1 MRTLIKQSEGALQ
14 VRVLI
19 SPSYGSAETRRHWAD
34 TLAQQVDFTDSR
46 YADALT
52 AQQRDLLLQLHPQG
66 SARFWGATPS
76 HDKKM
81 QGVDTGDVVLF
92 TGENRVRAVGE
103 VGAVFRNRDLADR
116 LWPPSRDGKSW
127 HTVYSLLDLTDAAI
141 PYADLNM
148 AIGYKPAHNFPG
160 QMVLTDEKARSV
172 LEEFMITPGT
182 ERSWWSREI
191 GPRADGQFLQAVRI
205 AALEEQRTRRTSY
218 SRSKRLIVVNRRES
232 SLVSEFR
239 QHLLAQGRTAARFY
253 CPGGISDLYVTDG
266 SGTELIEAKS
276 HAGHTYVREAL
287 GQLLDYAPHSPQGA
301 DRLSALFPDRP
312 ATEDVAL
319 LHRYG
324 VDCVHRVAQG
334 VFEKS
339 SAPGECRDRMRAMW
353 SG

>member
-1 MRTLIKQSEGALQ
+1 M
-14 VRVLI
+14 RVLI

-34 TLAQQVDFTDSR
+34 TVARPVPFTDSR
-46 YADALT
+46 YAQLLT
-52 AQQRDLLLQLHPQG
+52 AQQRELLMELHPSG
-66 SARFWGATPS
+66 TAPFWGATPS

-81 QGVDTGDVVLF
+81 HGVGIGDVVLF

-103 VGAVFRNRDLADR
+103 VGAVFRNRELADR
-116 LWPPSRDGKSW
+116 LWPPSQDGKSW

-141 PYADLNM
+141 PYTDLNS
-148 AIGYKPAHNFPG
+148 ALGYRPAHMFPG
-160 QMVLTDEKARSV
+160 QMVLKDEKARSV

-182 ERSWWSREI
+182 EWDRRSQEAIAPVDERHRQSIRT
-191 GPRADGQFLQAVRI
+191 
-205 AALEEQRTRRTSY
+205 AALEEQRTRQTSY
-218 SRSKRLIVVNRRES
+218 RRSKRLIVVNRQES
-232 SLVSEFR
+232 SLVGEFR
-239 QHLLAQGRTAARFY
+239 RHLLTEGRTAVRFY
-253 CPGGISDLYVTDG
+253 CPSGISDLYVTDD

-276 HAGHTYVREAL
+276 SAGHRYVREAL
-287 GQLLDYAPHSPQGA
+287 GQLLDYAPHSPSGA

-339 SAPGECRDRMRAMW
+339 SAPGWCRDRMRELW
-353 SG
+353 SS

>member
-1 MRTLIKQSEGALQ
+1 M
-14 VRVLI
+14 RVLI

-34 TLAQQVDFTDSR
+34 TLEQPVAFTDSR
-46 YADALT
+46 YAKMLT
-52 AQQRDLLLQLHPQG
+52 AQQRQLLLELHPEG
-66 SARFWGATPS
+66 TARFWGATPS

-103 VGAVFRNRDLADR
+103 VGAVFRNRALADR
-116 LWPPSRDGKSW
+116 LWPPLPEGKSW
-127 HTVYSLLDLTDAAI
+127 HTVYSLLDFADAAI
-141 PYADLNM
+141 PYTDLNA

-160 QMVLTDEKARSV
+160 QMVLRNEKARSV

-182 ERSWWSREI
+182 EWGRRSRE
-191 GPRADGQFLQAVRI
+191 ADPLGYDRPPQAVRT
-205 AALEEQRTRRTSY
+205 AALEEQRTQRTSY
-218 SRSKRLIVVNRRES
+218 SRSKRLIVVNRHES

-239 QHLLAQGRTAARFY
+239 RKLLAEGRTAARFY
-253 CPGGISDLYVTDG
+253 CPGGISDLYVTDAD
-266 SGTELIEAKS
+266 GTELIEAKS
-276 HAGHTYVREAL
+276 NAGRWYVRAAL

-312 ATEDVAL
+312 APEDVAL

-334 VFEKS
+334 IFEKLP
-339 SAPGECRDRMRAMW
+339 APSGRRERMRGMW

>member
-1 MRTLIKQSEGALQ
+1 M
-14 VRVLI
+14 RVLI

-34 TLAQQVDFTDSR
+34 TLAQQVDFTDGR
-46 YADALT
+46 YAEVLT
-52 AQQRDLLLQLHPQG
+52 GQQLQSLKELHPEG

-81 QGVDTGDVVLF
+81 QGVGTGDVVLF

-103 VGAVFRNRDLADR
+103 VGAVFRNRELADR
-116 LWPPSRDGKSW
+116 LWPPSQDGKSW
-127 HTVYSLLDLTDAAI
+127 HTVYSLLDLADVSI
-141 PYADLNM
+141 PYVDLNL

-160 QMVLTDEKARSV
+160 QMVLKDDKARSV
-172 LEEFMITPGT
+172 LEEFMIIPGT
-182 ERSWWSREI
+182 EWSL
-191 GPRADGQFLQAVRI
+191 PSLDGRPPVGEPPMQAVRI
-205 AALEEQRTRRTSY
+205 AALEEQRTRRTTY
-218 SRSKRLIVVNRRES
+218 SRSRRLIVVNRHES

-239 QHLLAQGRTAARFY
+239 KQLLAEGRTATRFF
-253 CPGGISDLYVTDG
+253 CPSGVSDLYVTDE

-276 HAGHTYVREAL
+276 NAGHGYVREAL
-287 GQLLDYAPHSPQGA
+287 GQLLDYAPHSPRGA
-301 DRLSALFPDRP
+301 DRLSALFPNPP

-339 SAPGECRDRMRAMW
+339 SAPKECRDRMREMW
-353 SG
+353 SA